1 LLLPVFFV
9 SGSIRRRMMTLEP
22 PRGMGLDDGMTTDA
36 EVWRAAGLSR
46 SGLSRFLRVAQEA
59 VGLTGEVQVL
69 LAGDATLKRLNR
81 GFRGKNKA
89 TDVLSFP
96 AYSFAPTVPGMGYG
110 GDLAI
115 SLETAGR
122 QAEEHGH
129 SLRDEVRV
137 LLLHGLLHLSGM
149 DHEMDGG
156 EMAAREAELRR
167 VLGLKSG
174 LIARV
179 EGRAG
184 ARFASEKQVPRDARN
199 GRQKGNGKGNG
210 KRRSPSGMTN
220 QKGNGNGFDAKA
232 AASSRKGREVKD
244 EIKREAKRSAGV
256 GA

>member
-1 LLLPVFFV
+1 MALV
-9 SGSIRRRMMTLEP
+9 
-22 PRGMGLDDGMTTDA
+22 DGMTTDA
-36 EVWRAAGLSR
+36 EVWRAVGLSR
-46 SGLSRFLRVAQEA
+46 AGLGRFLKTAQEA
-59 VGLTGEVQVL
+59 VGLQGEVQVL

-81 GFRGKNKA
+81 EFRGKNKV

-96 AYSFAPTVPGMGYG
+96 AVPGMGYG

-129 SLRDEVRV
+129 GLRDEVRV

-149 DHEMDGG
+149 DHEVDGG
-156 EMAAREAELRR
+156 DMAAREAELRR

-179 EGRAG
+179 EGG
-184 ARFASEKQVPRDARN
+184 ARYASEKQVPRVARN
-199 GRQKGNGKGNG
+199 GRKKSNGNSHGNSNGNGSSNSNSNGN
-210 KRRSPSGMTN
+210 SN
-220 QKGNGNGFDAKA
+220 GNGNG
-232 AASSRKGREVKD
+232 SSNSNSNGNSHGNGTKSGKGNSANRGNGTRKRPV
-244 EIKREAKRSAGV
+244 GV